1 MKKEG
6 GLQSFIILSS
16 VFNVCNFLLNIITE
30 KH

>member
-6 GLQSFIILSS
+6 GLRYFIILSS
-16 VFNVCNFLLNIITE
+16 VFNVYNFLLNIITE